1 MSRFVRNFSEKVM
14 GIRRFLLLR
23 LKLSGQYLLRDRNER
38 KKLMQTGTSTL
49 VATKTEVTN
58 ISPFGIWILT
68 NDKEYFISY
77 KDYPVFEKASIKQI
91 AAVTTDFSGNLH
103 WEDLD
108 ADIELDSLENPEDY
122 PLVYR

>member
-1 MSRFVRNFSEKVM
+1 
-14 GIRRFLLLR
+14 
-23 LKLSGQYLLRDRNER
+23 
-38 KKLMQTGTSTL
+38 MQTGTSTL
-49 VATKTEVTN
+49 VATKTEVIN

>member
-1 MSRFVRNFSEKVM
+1 MPTVFVEGQKRKECKIKPLRQRGFILTKVC
-14 GIRRFLLLR
+14 
-23 LKLSGQYLLRDRNER
+23 
-38 KKLMQTGTSTL
+38 

-103 WEDLD
+103 WEELD

>member
-1 MSRFVRNFSEKVM
+1 MASTKEMCYRS
-14 GIRRFLLLR
+14 
-23 LKLSGQYLLRDRNER
+23 
-38 KKLMQTGTSTL
+38 KLMQSGTSTL

-68 NDKEYFISY
+68 NNKEYFISY

-108 ADIELDSLENPEDY
+108 ADIELDSLENPGDY